1 MNKTVMY
8 LFISIGG
15 MIGGY
20 IPVLFGA
27 SGIGAWSI
35 LGSTIGGLAGIWA
48 AAKLS

>member
-15 MIGGY
+15 AIGGF

-27 SGIGAWSI
+27 GGVGLWSV

-48 AAKLS
+48 ATKLS